1 MSAVPN
7 EDINY
12 YAQQSSK
19 NINRIIS
26 GMMALMKDTD
36 NRVKAMESQNWF
48 QRMIRTVTGK
58 NKLSKKEIQK
68 NHDELNAYMSQ
79 AIMELYNR
87 GCIEQK
93 VLLSL
98 GTQINE
104 LHAEHLQLKGMLG
117 AFVSKLNE
125 KIDSIDNFHM
135 LTEEII
141 LDLYSGYARI
151 TAICM
156 IISQFDRRILEDGRK
171 QEILRKSLTDKKIIN
186 DDKISAKN
194 LFMDIIEIPESEMG
208 QIYLELNTICGNPIA
223 RLITGMMEKY
233 HFLSED
239 EKKEKDNKKEKRA
252 LVKEEIIQSGLYD
265 SLSFTYN
272 EIYDGFLNSKI
283 DVINRLHKGSQGYWE
298 AMLDGQSGSDS
309 WGMLSGDEAKIN
321 EWRLKAADNGN
332 SQAAVQ
338 AGIQELEKQNY
349 TEAVKFFKKA
359 AGKGNAEAQNRL
371 AIRYSSGQGVE
382 KNKKEA
388 FKWYLKAAEQG
399 HMQGMYNAGQCYYL
413 GIGVRTDQQKAA
425 DYLRKSAEAG
435 YEPAQ
440 KKLMEWRLL

>member
-1 MSAVPN
+1 MSVVST

-36 NRVKAMESQNWF
+36 NRVKAMESQPWF

-58 NKLSKKEIQK
+58 NKLSKKEIRK
-68 NHDELNAYMSQ
+68 NHEKLNAYMSQ

-104 LHAEHLQLKGMLG
+104 LHAEHLQLKGTLG

-156 IISQFDRRILEDGRK
+156 VISQFDRRILGDGRK
-171 QEILRKSLTDKKIIN
+171 QEIIRKSLTDKKIIN
-186 DDKISAKN
+186 DDKISVKS

-208 QIYLELNTICGNPIA
+208 QIYLELNTIRGNPVA
-223 RLITGMMEKY
+223 GLITEMMEKY
-233 HFLSED
+233 HFLPDD
-239 EKKEKDNKKEKRA
+239 EKKEKDNKKEKRT
-252 LVKEEIIQSGLYD
+252 LVKEEISQSGLYD

-283 DVINRLHKGSQGYWE
+283 NVVNRLSKGDCGYWKDALE
-298 AMLDGQSGSDS
+298 GQAGSDS
-309 WGMLSGDEAKIN
+309 WGMMPGDVEKAD
-321 EWRLKAADNGN
+321 EWHRKAADTGN

-338 AGIQELEKQNY
+338 IGIQELEKQNY
-349 TEAVKFFKKA
+349 EEAVKYFKKA

-371 AIRYSSGQGVE
+371 AMRYSSGQGIE
-382 KNKKEA
+382 KNMKEA

-399 HMQGMYNAGQCYYL
+399 HVQGMYNAGQCYYL
-413 GIGVRTDQQKAA
+413 GIGVEPDRQKAA
-425 DYLRKSAEAG
+425 DYLRKSAELG
-435 YEPAQ
+435 YESAQ
-440 KKLMEWRLL
+440 RKLMEWKL